1 MKSISLNLTT
11 EFLESEAVR
20 NLIITGQQNA
30 ILTYI
35 SIMTIIRRNGCYVHY
50 DDSLLKEVGR
60 MTGRPCSNVDED
72 IWYLVQFGLFDM
84 EMFESH
90 EILSTRRLQL
100 GYMRRKN
107 TEPIPE
113 EYRIKSAKERRL
125 AERAAARA
133 EKMMEQKNRTAPDKL
148 SEAAPSTPVGNR
160 TRI

>member
-11 EFLESEAVR
+11 EFLESEA
-20 NLIITGQQNA
+20 IITGQQNA

-160 TRI
+160 TLI